1 MYPFHAKRSMESLLY
16 AVGFLSLY
24 HKRCVMGRA
33 REDNFLHA
41 EGDDPSHESGKHCR
55 EEVAFMGVSGYN
67 GRVSEADFLA
77 AIAQNND
84 SNKGYKKCL
93 QQRQPAAE

>member
-1 MYPFHAKRSMESLLY
+1 
-16 AVGFLSLY
+16 
-24 HKRCVMGRA
+24 
-33 REDNFLHA
+33 
-41 EGDDPSHESGKHCR
+41 
-55 EEVAFMGVSGYN
+55 MGVSGYN
-67 GRVSEADFLA
+67 GRVGEADFLA